1 MRFNHSERGFSL
13 YIRPNLIAAQ
23 SSLSIAPVDT
33 ALLYIIAF
41 PVGTPPARA
50 ISMETAQHALRTRPG
65 GLGAKKHTPNF
76 APAVAPAKGISQT
89 LWVFPDIDTETGTEE
104 EYITEAGAMDLFC
117 TMNIFYAIKGLD
129 GRNELIT
136 PPVGSIILEGLM
148 RLCVIELAQ
157 ERLVPQGWSLVE
169 RNITVRELIQLEDQ
183 GRILEVFGTSTAAVT
198 VPIRD
203 ITHNGRRID
212 CRLGENQMTGS
223 IAQEMK
229 DWIEEIQYGEIEHPW
244 R

>member
-1 MRFNHSERGFSL
+1 VRSKHSERGFSL

-41 PVGTPPARA
+41 PVGTPPTRA
-50 ISMETAQHALRTRPG
+50 INLDTAQHALRASPG
-65 GLGAKKHTPNF
+65 GLGAKKHAPNF

-89 LWVFPDIDTETGTEE
+89 LWLFEDIDTETGTKE

-117 TMNIFYAIKGLD
+117 TMNIFYAIKGPG
-129 GRNELIT
+129 GRKELIT

-157 ERLVPQGWSLVE
+157 ERLVPQGWSLIE
-169 RNITVRELIQLEDQ
+169 RNITVRELIQLEDE
-183 GRILEVFGTSTAAVT
+183 GRILEVFGTSTAAVV
-198 VPIRD
+198 VPIRS
-203 ITHNGRRID
+203 ITHNGRRVD
-212 CRLGENQMTGS
+212 CALNENQMTGP
-223 IAQEMK
+223 IAQGMK